1 MRISDWSSDVCS
13 SDLGRVA
20 QRIALVGEANVCTSV
35 IVTAELRYG
44 AFKKGS
50 DRLTSQL
57 EAILRALEILPFDA
71 PADAV
76 YGRLRADLER
86 AGRPIGANDMLIAAH
101 GLALGCTVVTDN
113 EREFARVRG
122 LPLENWLDRGRSEEQ
137 TSELQSLM
145 RISYA

>member
-1 MRISDWSSDVCS
+1 MSHRNPSSCDALPARHNML
-13 SDLGRVA
+13 SDLVRNPAGRVA

-71 PADAV
+71 PADAG
-76 YGRLRADLER
+76 YGRLRVRKRGGE
-86 AGRPIGANDMLIAAH
+86 GRGVA
-101 GLALGCTVVTDN
+101 
-113 EREFARVRG
+113 VR
-122 LPLENWLDRGRSEEQ
+122 
-137 TSELQSLM
+137 
-145 RISYA
+145 